1 MGLTLSGVRGLFWRC
16 HYEKIASD
24 DAVAVD
30 MLCPLCAAAGRGGVV
45 VVRRASRGTSF
56 RCAECS
62 AEDEWWVDEV
72 GRSSL
77 QSPVPS
83 KGVKR
88 FAKSAESA

>member
-16 HYEKIASD
+16 HYEKTASD

-30 MLCPLCAAAGRGGVV
+30 MLCPLCAAV
-45 VVRRASRGTSF
+45 
-56 RCAECS
+56 